1 MKNLILALKPYLL
14 KLLIIPPVAAGALV
28 LAMAIQN
35 RAEPERMEEQ
45 ESARTLRVITVEEMP
60 FMPRAVGY
68 GTARPAQVWQAI
80 AEVKGRVVELHS
92 NLNTGSFARKDD
104 VLVRIDVADTKLA
117 IARLEAQLAGA
128 KSSIAEL
135 MASQENFTDS
145 VALERQAL
153 TVAQQELDREKRLI
167 DRGAGSRSA
176 FDGQQRAVL
185 AQQQK
190 VQSIV
195 NSLNLIPSQLDAARA
210 NLAVAEA
217 TLAERRRDLQRV
229 AIKAPFDC
237 RIGPVN
243 LEVDQFLAV
252 GAVLFE
258 AQATERI
265 EIEAQVALKN
275 LRPLF
280 DEELRRSDLE
290 SGNNDVDQSA
300 VQRYFDIDAVVRYS
314 AGTEKFVRSATFERI
329 REELDTRTRAMG
341 VIVGID
347 KPFAK
352 LIDGPPPVSGTYC
365 EVELRGKIQP
375 DRIVVPRAAIRGEN
389 AYVLDDENRLVRRK
403 IVVAVAQSDLAV
415 IESGLQPGEALVVSD
430 PSPAVGGMLVNPVLD
445 AELADSV
452 RSAANGEGELR

>member
-1 MKNLILALKPYLL
+1 MKNSITALKPYLL
-14 KLLIIPPVAAGALV
+14 KLLIIPPIVVGGVV
-28 LAMAIQN
+28 LAIAVRN
-35 RAEPERMEEQ
+35 RAEPERIEER
-45 ESARTLRVITVEEMP
+45 ESARALRVIAVEEMP

-80 AEVKGRVVELHS
+80 AEVKGRVVELHPE
-92 NLNTGSFARKDD
+92 LNTGSFARKDD
-104 VLVRIDVADTKLA
+104 ILVRIDDADTKLA

-135 MASQENFTDS
+135 TASQENFTDS
-145 VALERQAL
+145 VALEREAL
-153 TVAQQELDREKRLI
+153 TVAQQELDREKRLVE
-167 DRGAGSRSA
+167 RNAGSRSA
-176 FDGQQRAVL
+176 LDGQQRAVI

-195 NSLNLIPSQLDAARA
+195 NSLNLLPSQLDAAKA
-210 NLAVAEA
+210 NLAVAA
-217 TLAERRRDLQRV
+217 ASLAERRRDLERV

-258 AQATERI
+258 AQASERI

-280 DEELRRSDLE
+280 DEELRRSDLKA
-290 SGNNDVDQSA
+290 GNNDVDQTA
-300 VQRYFDIDAVVRYS
+300 LQRYFDIDAVVRYS
-314 AGTEKFVRSATFERI
+314 AGTEKFVRQAMFERI

-341 VIVGID
+341 VIVGIE

-365 EVELRGKIQP
+365 EVELRGKVQP
-375 DRIVVPRAAIRGEN
+375 DRIVVPRTAIRDEHV
-389 AYVLDDENRLVRRK
+389 YVLDDENRLVRRE
-403 IVVAVAQSDLAV
+403 IVVAVTQSDLAV
-415 IESGLQPGEALVVSD
+415 IESGLQPGETLVVSD
-430 PSPAVGGMLVNPVLD
+430 PSPAVGGMLVDPVVD
-445 AELADSV
+445 EELASSV